1 MKLGKGFNPIVGL
14 MVVISAFAVLAISR
28 KATSST
34 ITNNSKDEEF
44 TIDQFLGNEPILV
57 LGDSQ
62 VGRSIGKSIT
72 ERFPNNEVILVY
84 REGYTPKK
92 FMADGDMILSLANQ
106 IVDNNVRNM
115 IVQFGDNGIYGN
127 SRVKELARCLKDLGV
142 ENIFWIGSHV
152 KTVPKNRDSS
162 YVHTSPTSDDDWRF
176 IPRYNDLAKSWNQSM
191 MSNLE
196 NIDGVIFIDPFDY
209 YPVGE
214 YDETTASVDGVH
226 LDKGASDDFINSV
239 F

>member
-1 MKLGKGFNPIVGL
+1 MKPRKGLNSIVGL
-14 MVVISAFAVLAISR
+14 MVVISAFAVLALSR

-34 ITNNSKDEEF
+34 ITNNTEDEEL
-44 TIDQFLGNEPILV
+44 TIDQFLLDEPILV

-62 VGRSIGKSIT
+62 VGRNVGKSIT
-72 ERFPNNEVILVY
+72 ERFPNNEVHLVY
-84 REGYTPKK
+84 KEGYTPKK
-92 FMADGDMILSLANQ
+92 FMTDGDMLFSLADQ
-106 IVDNNVRNM
+106 VVDNNIRNV

-127 SRVKELARCLKDLGV
+127 SRVKELAEFLKELGV
-142 ENIFWIGSHV
+142 ESIFWIGSHV
-152 KTVPKNRDSS
+152 KTVPKNKNSS

-191 MSNLE
+191 MSDLE
-196 NIDGVIFIDPFDY
+196 NIDGVIFINPFDY

-226 LDKGASDDFINSV
+226 LDKGASDDFINSI

>member
-1 MKLGKGFNPIVGL
+1 MKSRKGLNSIVGF
-14 MVVISAFAVLAISR
+14 MVLISAFAVLALSR
-28 KATSST
+28 KASSLT
-34 ITNNSKDEEF
+34 ITDSSEDEEF
-44 TIDQFLGNEPILV
+44 TIDQFFIDEPILV

-62 VGRSIGKSIT
+62 VGRNIGKSIID
-72 ERFPNNEVILVY
+72 RFPNNEIHLLY
-84 REGYTPKK
+84 KEGYTPKK
-92 FMADGDMILSLANQ
+92 FMTDGDMVFDLANK
-106 IVDNNVRNM
+106 IGDNKIRNV

-127 SRVKELARCLKDLGV
+127 SRVKALADYLKELGV

-152 KTVPKNRDSS
+152 KTVPKGNNSS

-176 IPRYNDLAKSWNQSM
+176 IPRYNDLAKGWNQSM
-191 MSNLE
+191 MSDLADV
-196 NIDGVIFIDPFDY
+196 DGVIFINPFDY

-226 LDKGASDDFINSV
+226 LDKGASDDFVNSI